1 MQLSK
6 RRTVALLSSAALAGS
21 AVGGVNAFGDH
32 GDHGNH
38 RGATLFESRLAPS
51 LPTDPSLHGVTPG
64 QVPWVLRSGEARLR
78 QGGRLQV
85 RVRGLVIPA
94 PQGNGTAGPVTSITA
109 GLYCGADTT
118 AAASTSSVPLSSRGN
133 ARIDQR
139 VTLPS
144 TCLAPVV
151 LVHPNANN
159 AAYIAATGFGR

>member
-21 AVGGVNAFGDH
+21 ALGGVNAFGDH
-32 GDHGNH
+32 GKH

-51 LPTDPSLHGVTPG
+51 LPGDPPLHGVTPG

-78 QGGRLQV
+78 HGGRLQV
-85 RVRGLVIPA
+85 RVRGLVIPP
-94 PQGNGTAGPVTSITA
+94 PQGNGTAGPVTNITA
-109 GLYCGADTT
+109 ALYCGNDTT
-118 AAASTSSVPLSSRGN
+118 AAATTSSVPLSQRGN

-144 TCLAPVV
+144 VCLAPVV

-159 AAYIAATGFGR
+159 GAYIAVTGFGR